1 MHATNS
7 WLMPSK
13 VNIALGPDC
22 DDSPH
27 SIREA
32 PLDLGIAPY
41 LAVLFGPQ
49 KNDKDHQDKKVKQG
63 VTCFRCFFSCI
74 AERARGIVGQ
84 LLEIRKRSET
94 LIECR
99 ISLANRTK
107 VRHANPI
114 ASSST

>member
-7 WLMPSK
+7 WLQPGK

-27 SIREA
+27 SIPVL

-49 KNDKDHQDKKVKQG
+49 KADQDQPNKTVKTRG
-63 VTCFRCFFSCI
+63 VTGS
-74 AERARGIVGQ
+74 
-84 LLEIRKRSET
+84 
-94 LIECR
+94 
-99 ISLANRTK
+99 
-107 VRHANPI
+107 
-114 ASSST
+114 